1 MKSSLST
8 ENCQWIGAW
17 ASTATPLCSPQNNR
31 QSQLPDTDT
40 DTDTATSLSTD
51 QPTLLFDSQNSL
63 TADPRSFSFPFFS
76 SFNFASTTVSSAQ
89 PAQPSPAQPLR
100 PLLVA
105 VAAAAAAALHCLVF
119 AFFCYFHSAASSIDY
134 ARPIDCL
141 LAPQRGSPD
150 LRSQASLLGC

>member
-1 MKSSLST
+1 MDRGLGFHCDSTLFTSKQSSIT
-8 ENCQWIGAW
+8 IA
-17 ASTATPLCSPQNNR
+17 R
-31 QSQLPDTDT
+31 HRHRHRHRDF
-40 DTDTATSLSTD
+40 LSTD
-51 QPTLLFDSQNSL
+51 QPTSLFDSQNSL